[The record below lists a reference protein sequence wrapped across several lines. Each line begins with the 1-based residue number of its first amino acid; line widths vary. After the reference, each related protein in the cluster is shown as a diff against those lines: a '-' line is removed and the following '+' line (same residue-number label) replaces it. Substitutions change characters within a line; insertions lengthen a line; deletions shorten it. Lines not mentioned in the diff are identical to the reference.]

1 MLVLNHLIL
10 VVNTYFH
17 RMEDLYTLLCTQ
29 AMVAYQ
35 SGNYSAS
42 VLAPQMLLLPLT
54 HLSYKHPDFSCHSIQ
69 IFLLLFF
76 SPHPLGASHPCSP
89 GGGEEGSLNI
99 FGFSS
104 LLFDASSLGAL
115 ATLLFLQGSRP
126 LSPPPEWMHYQM
138 HSLLECVTLSLHNP
152 TSQ

>member
-69 IFLLLFF
+69 IFLLWFFF
-76 SPHPLGASHPCSP
+76 SQPCSP

-138 HSLLECVTLSLHNP
+138 PSLLEYVTLSLHNL
-152 TSQ
+152 TTW

>member
-1 MLVLNHLIL
+1 MFTKCTFYSVLYFVHNTCHIL
-10 VVNTYFH
+10 
-17 RMEDLYTLLCTQ
+17 
-29 AMVAYQ
+29 VAYQ
-35 SGNYSAS
+35 FKVEISSAS

-69 IFLLLFF
+69 IFLLCFF
-76 SPHPLGASHPCSP
+76 SPPPLGASHPCSP

-138 HSLLECVTLSLHNP
+138 HSLLECVTLSLHNL
-152 TSQ
+152 TTQ